1 MLRWTWIYY
10 VNQGQV
16 DWTYTG
22 PVEYYGT
29 TYYIQKGYLNW
40 TYSAS
45 IELNGVTYQVKH
57 GVVKKAL

>member
-1 MLRWTWIYY
+1 MPEIGIMLIR
-10 VNQGQV
+10 VR
-16 DWTYTG
+16 TYTG